1 MAGRFDAKEGGEGG
15 SWESLLVRN
24 CGLRRS
30 LISSHL
36 YLQRKIVV
44 L

>member
-1 MAGRFDAKEGGEGG
+1 MAGIFDAKEGGEG
-15 SWESLLVRN
+15 SSLLVRK